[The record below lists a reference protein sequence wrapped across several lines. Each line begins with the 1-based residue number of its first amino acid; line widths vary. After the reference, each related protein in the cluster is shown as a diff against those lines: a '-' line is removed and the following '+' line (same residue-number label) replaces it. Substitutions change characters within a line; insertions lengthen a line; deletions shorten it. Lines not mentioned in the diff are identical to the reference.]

1 MKKIVFILVLGSLM
15 LNSCNL
21 TKSPKKYQEEIEDFV
36 KYYTVVTQY
45 SKDYNHSF
53 AGQIVNSLGAWFG
66 EPAIIEFNKYIN
78 AKRWIREEKNGYEVV
93 LNEISLDTTD
103 KWTDLAR
110 KILSKYYD
118 ISIAISEYVEI
129 PTSSDDIKFYEFT
142 ELNTGLVYEFTLT
155 NDEWTIKMT
164 DSSWEDFMN
173 D

>member
-1 MKKIVFILVLGSLM
+1 M
-15 LNSCNL
+15 
-21 TKSPKKYQEEIEDFV
+21 
-36 KYYTVVTQY
+36 
-45 SKDYNHSF
+45 
-53 AGQIVNSLGAWFG
+53 
-66 EPAIIEFNKYIN
+66 
-78 AKRWIREEKNGYEVV
+78 

-103 KWTDLAR
+103 KWNDLAR

>member
-45 SKDYNHSF
+45 YKDYNNSF

-78 AKRWIREEKNGYEVV
+78 AK
-93 LNEISLDTTD
+93 
-103 KWTDLAR
+103 
-110 KILSKYYD
+110 
-118 ISIAISEYVEI
+118 
-129 PTSSDDIKFYEFT
+129 
-142 ELNTGLVYEFTLT
+142 
-155 NDEWTIKMT
+155 
-164 DSSWEDFMN
+164 
-173 D
+173 